1 VKRHRGLVAAG
12 IAATAVVAVL
22 AAAWASAPP
31 VGNLQGRL
39 AAREHATGAS
49 DVPLARIAPVM
60 RNAIV
65 ATEDERF
72 FQNHGIDLLGIA
84 RAIPYDLSHFSFAQ
98 GASTITD
105 QLAKLLYLDGND
117 HSPWRKLEDL
127 ALSLKISTRYSKDDV
142 LAAYLDSAYFG
153 DNAYGVSAASQR
165 YFGVP
170 AARLSLAQAS
180 LLAGL
185 VQAPSAYD
193 PVSHPMAARLRQVDV
208 LRSLVRDGYTTPHEA
223 EGVLSRPLLL
233 RGGRALPA
241 LRRVTVASLPA
252 FALGRLA
259 VGLGLFLG
267 AVVVFLAL
275 RRRVGG
281 RRLLVYGLRAA
292 FTVALLA
299 GAVTITS
306 SINAL

>member
-1 VKRHRGLVAAG
+1 MIAAG
-12 IAATAVVAVL
+12 IVGAAIVSVL
-22 AAAWASAPP
+22 AAAWAAAPP

-39 AAREHATGAS
+39 ASRERATGAV
-49 DVPLARIAPVM
+49 DLPLARIAPVM

-72 FQNHGIDLLGIA
+72 FQNHGVDLLGIA

-98 GASTITD
+98 GGSTITD
-105 QLAKLLYLDGND
+105 QLAKLLYLEGND

-127 ALSLKISTRYSKDDV
+127 ALSLKISTRYSKDEV

-153 DNAYGVSAASQR
+153 DGAYGVDGAARR

-170 AARLSLAQAS
+170 PATLSLAQAS

-193 PVSHPMAARLRQVDV
+193 PLVHPLAARWRQVDV
-208 LRSLVRDGYTTPHEA
+208 LRSLVRDGYATPREA
-223 EGVLSRPLLL
+223 EAVLAHPLAL
-233 RGGRALPA
+233 RTGRSLPA
-241 LRRVTVASLPA
+241 LGGVTVASLPA

-259 VGLGLFLG
+259 LGAGLLLG
-267 AVVVFLAL
+267 AVAVFLAL
-275 RRRVGG
+275 RGRVGG
-281 RRLLVYGLRAA
+281 RRLFLYALRTACA
-292 FTVALLA
+292 VVLLA
-299 GAVTITS
+299 GALTATS
-306 SINAL
+306 SFNGL